1 MEMAQGG
8 IQLEHEKLC
17 CSICLDLLKDPVTI
31 PCGHSYCMNCIE
43 SCWDEEAPKQ
53 THSCPQCRQTFTLR
67 PALVKNTLLA
77 DLVEDLKKT
86 GLQAAPA
93 DHCYAGPEDVSCDF
107 CTGRKRKATKS
118 CLQCLVSSCELH
130 LQPHY
135 DIAPLKKHKL
145 VRPSANVKEKVCSH
159 HKEVMKIFCRTDQ
172 QCICYLCL
180 MNEHKSHET
189 VPVEEEMTKRQ
200 KEFGAGW
207 QKILQRIQQREKYV
221 KTLQQQ
227 LEAINRSADKA
238 VKSSEKSFNE
248 LISGIRKRSSHMK
261 QQIRCRQKTEV
272 NQVKELQKRLQQ
284 EIAELRRKDAEL
296 EQLSHSENPT
306 WMFHNYP
313 SLSNL
318 TEAPDSPT
326 ITIHP
331 LHYFEDVMTAVSVAK
346 DKLEHTL
353 LEEWTRISK
362 METEMDFLLP
372 QAEPKTRTEFLKY
385 AQQITLDLN
394 TAHTEVSLSKG
405 NRKATNM
412 EVFQL
417 YPSHPDRFTDMFQ
430 VLSNES
436 LSRRCYWEVEWSGG
450 GVSVAVA
457 YKSLN
462 RTGDDS
468 RFGTNDKS
476 WALERSFSGDYH
488 LKHDNITASISGPQS
503 SKVGVYLDHRA
514 GTLSFYSVSETMTL
528 LHRVRTT
535 FTQPLY
541 AGICV
546 DYFGSTAELCELN
559 NFCS

>member
-1 MEMAQGG
+1 MAQGG

-180 MNEHKSHET
+180 MNEHKT
-189 VPVEEEMTKRQ
+189 
-200 KEFGAGW
+200 
-207 QKILQRIQQREKYV
+207 
-221 KTLQQQ
+221 
-227 LEAINRSADKA
+227 
-238 VKSSEKSFNE
+238 
-248 LISGIRKRSSHMK
+248 
-261 QQIRCRQKTEV
+261 
-272 NQVKELQKRLQQ
+272 
-284 EIAELRRKDAEL
+284 
-296 EQLSHSENPT
+296 
-306 WMFHNYP
+306 
-313 SLSNL
+313 
-318 TEAPDSPT
+318 PDSPT